1 MEKLSTQ
8 NSLEKETKQ
17 LYYWMNQGA
26 DETYLVVEGS
36 QWGNWNCFYQQLRH
50 DSNSGGMVQFMDEDL
65 HTKGYQQIEVID
77 LY

>member
-26 DETYLVVEGS
+26 DETYLVVEGP
-36 QWGNWNCFYQQLRH
+36 
-50 DSNSGGMVQFMDEDL
+50 
-65 HTKGYQQIEVID
+65 
-77 LY
+77 